1 MICHVLSVTV
11 FTLIV
16 CITRKVLW
24 FSMNCLSMYR
34 FVLMHL
40 ALAGLRSLIFD
51 HISALLR
58 MRISLARLLLHRPLP
73 TWNASVVAWY
83 HKQVQLDEIR
93 VLRSK
98 VVLKLIV

>member
-1 MICHVLSVTV
+1 MICHILSVTM

-58 MRISLARLLLHRPLP
+58 MCISLARLVQRRPLP
-73 TWNASVVAWY
+73 AWIATVPY
-83 HKQVQLDEIR
+83 HNVTR
-93 VLRSK
+93 
-98 VVLKLIV
+98 